1 MFGHQYYHS
10 IIRKYVIAFGNLF
23 NDIVIQ
29 RFDKDDNRIQTIA
42 VPLSYSP
49 KEKFIVRLQQD
60 PDIERDVAITLP
72 RMGFEIT
79 SFNYAPERKL
89 ASNLRNIKVPSEGSS
104 TVSAQYVPVPYDLTF
119 SLYSFVRNTEDGTQI
134 LEQILPYFRPEFT
147 TNVKI
152 IPEMDIVV
160 DVPVILNSVS
170 PEDLYEGDFQTRQ
183 ALVHTLDFTLK
194 GYMYGPV
201 TNKGVITRSIT
212 NIREGAFANTD
223 ASIIERIVVTP
234 SGSVIDAE
242 GFGFS
247 SSLATSTT
255 SFSTSTTNTLNLRLY
270 DKDESN
276 FINLKAPDVLNSNY
290 TLTLPTDD
298 GDDGQVLKT
307 DGNGNLSWVSVSG
320 ATDVFDQIKIQPQ
333 PGSVAGVDEYMT
345 EVLGD
350 ISGTVSNNELATAHA
365 IKTYAN
371 TVTSDAI
378 SELDGGTFP

>member
-29 RFDKDDNRIQTIA
+29 RFDKDGVDRIQTIA
-42 VPLSYSP
+42 VPLAYSP

-60 PDIERDVAITLP
+60 PDLERDVAITLP

-89 ASNLRNIKVPSEGSS
+89 ASTLRNIKVPSEGSS

-119 SLYSFVRNTEDGTQI
+119 SLYSFCRHTEDATQI

-201 TNKGVITRSIT
+201 TNKGVITRSIV
-212 NIREGAFANTD
+212 NIREGAVANT
-223 ASIIERIVVTP
+223 SLPILERIVVTP
-234 SGSVIDAE
+234 AGTVIDTE

-247 SSLATSTT
+247 SSLTTSTT

-290 TLTLPTDD
+290 TLKLPTND
-298 GDDGQVLKT
+298 GQGGQVLKT

-320 ATDVFDQIKIQPQ
+320 VTDVFDQIKIQPE
-333 PGSVAGVDEYMT
+333 SVAGVDEYMT
-345 EVLGD
+345 EILGD
-350 ISGTVSNNELATAHA
+350 ISGNVSNNELATAYA
-365 IKTYAN
+365 IKSYAN
-371 TVTSDAI
+371 TVT

>member
-29 RFDKDDNRIQTIA
+29 RFDKDGDRIQTIA
-42 VPLSYSP
+42 VPLAYSP

-60 PDIERDVAITLP
+60 PDLERDVAITLP

-89 ASNLRNIKVPSEGSS
+89 ASTLRNVKVPSAGSS

-119 SLYSFVRNTEDGTQI
+119 SLYSFCKNTEDATQI

-152 IPEMDIVV
+152 LPDMDIVV

-201 TNKGVITRSIT
+201 TNKGVITRSIV
-212 NIREGAFANTD
+212 NMREGAIANT
-223 ASIIERIVVTP
+223 SSPIFEKIIVTP
-234 SGSVIDAE
+234 SGTVIDTE

-247 SSLATSTT
+247 SSLTTSTT
-255 SFSTSTTNTLNLRLY
+255 SYSTSTTNTLNLRLY

-276 FINLKAPDVLNSNY
+276 FINLKSPDMLNSNY
-290 TLTLPTDD
+290 TLTLPGDD
-298 GDDGQVLKT
+298 GDEGQVLKT

-320 ATDVFDQIKIQPQ
+320 ATDVFDQIKIQPE
-333 PGSVAGVDEYMT
+333 SAAGVDEYMT
-345 EVLGD
+345 EILGD
-350 ISGTVSNNELATAHA
+350 ISGVVSNNELATAFA
-365 IKTYAN
+365 IKSYAN
-371 TVTSDAI
+371 TVTSNAI
-378 SELDGGTFP
+378 SELDGGIFP

>member
-1 MFGHQYYHS
+1 MFGNQYYHS

-29 RFDKDDNRIQTIA
+29 RFDKDGDRIQTIA
-42 VPLSYSP
+42 VPLAYSP

-72 RMGFEIT
+72 RMGFEIS

-89 ASNLRNIKVPSEGSS
+89 ASTLRNIKVPSPGSS

-119 SLYSFVRNTEDGTQI
+119 SLYSFCRHTEDATQI

-152 IPEMDIVV
+152 IPDMDIVI

-170 PEDLYEGDFQTRQ
+170 PEDLYEGDFTTRQ

-201 TNKGVITRSIT
+201 TNKGVITRSIV
-212 NIREGAFANTD
+212 NIREGTTANT
-223 ASIIERIVVTP
+223 STPIFERIIVTP
-234 SGSVIDAE
+234 SGSVIDTE

-255 SFSTSTTNTLNLRLY
+255 SYSTSTTNTLNLRLY

-290 TLTLPTDD
+290 TLTLPGDD
-298 GDDGQVLKT
+298 GEEGQVLKT
-307 DGNGNLSWVSVSG
+307 DGSGNLSWVSVSG
-320 ATDVFDQIKIQPQ
+320 ATDVFDQIKIQ
-333 PGSVAGVDEYMT
+333 SESAAGVDEYMT
-345 EVLGD
+345 EILGD
-350 ISGTVSNNELATAHA
+350 ISGTVSNNELATAYA
-365 IKTYAN
+365 IKSYAN

>member
-1 MFGHQYYHS
+1 
-10 IIRKYVIAFGNLF
+10 
-23 NDIVIQ
+23 
-29 RFDKDDNRIQTIA
+29 
-42 VPLSYSP
+42 
-49 KEKFIVRLQQD
+49 
-60 PDIERDVAITLP
+60 
-72 RMGFEIT
+72 
-79 SFNYAPERKL
+79 
-89 ASNLRNIKVPSEGSS
+89 
-104 TVSAQYVPVPYDLTF
+104 
-119 SLYSFVRNTEDGTQI
+119 
-134 LEQILPYFRPEFT
+134 
-147 TNVKI
+147 
-152 IPEMDIVV
+152 MDIVV
-160 DVPVILNSVS
+160 DVPVILNSVA

-183 ALVHTLDFTLK
+183 ALVHALDFTLK

-201 TNKGVITRSIT
+201 TNKGVITRSIV
-212 NIREGAFANTD
+212 NIREGAVANTS
-223 ASIIERIVVTP
+223 APIFERIIVTP
-234 SGSVIDAE
+234 SGSVIDTE

-298 GDDGQVLKT
+298 GGEGQVLKT
-307 DGNGNLSWVSVSG
+307 DGNGNLSWVDVSG
-320 ATDVFDQIKIQPQ
+320 VTDVFDQIKIQPE
-333 PGSVAGVDEYMT
+333 SAAGVDEYMT

>member
-29 RFDKDDNRIQTIA
+29 RFDKDGDRIQTIA
-42 VPLSYSP
+42 VPLAYSP

-60 PDIERDVAITLP
+60 PNLERDVAITLP

-89 ASNLRNIKVPSEGSS
+89 ASTLRTIKVPSEGSS

-119 SLYSFVRNTEDGTQI
+119 SLYSFVRHTEDATQI

-147 TNVKI
+147 TNVNI

-170 PEDLYEGDFQTRQ
+170 PEDIYEGDFQTRQ

-201 TNKGVITRSIT
+201 TNKGVITRSIV
-212 NIREGAFANTD
+212 NLHDGLANS
-223 ASIIERIVVTP
+223 APILERIVVTP
-234 SGSVIDAE
+234 SGTVIDTE

-247 SSLATSTT
+247 SSLTSTT
-255 SFSTSTTNTLNLRLY
+255 AYSTSITNTLNLRLY

-276 FINLKAPDVLNSNY
+276 FINLKAPDVLNNNY
-290 TLTLPTDD
+290 TLTLP
-298 GDDGQVLKT
+298 GDDGTSGQVLQT
-307 DGNGNLSWVSVSG
+307 DGNGNLNWVNIAG
-320 ATDVFDQIKIQPQ
+320 AGNTFEQIKLIPDTA
-333 PGSVAGVDEYMT
+333 SGVDEFMN

-350 ISGTVSNNELATAHA
+350 ISGTVSNNELATAFA

-371 TVTSDAI
+371 TAATDAA
-378 SELDGGTFP
+378 SNAVSNLDGGEIP